1 MLAARAHGLPKIHW
15 VHGSK
20 PKFRAIFDT
29 TGTPQNSVGLVYCT
43 HHNSY
48 IPWTHQITWIKS
60 LTPWISRICSPY
72 KLSSGTGFI
81 RKKEL
86 WNGFSSSHGLIKLH
100 GSKVWHLGY
109 HRYVLPVSY
118 LLELVTSGNKHREM
132 VSQNL

>member
-1 MLAARAHGLPKIHW
+1 MVCPKYIECMAVCPNLELFLIPL
-15 VHGSK
+15 VHHK
-20 PKFRAIFDT
+20 IL
-29 TGTPQNSVGLVYCT
+29 LVYCT

-60 LTPWISRICSPY
+60 LTPWISWICSPY

-132 VSQNL
+132 VFQNL